1 MQHMPDIQILLVFSF
16 LALVVLLFFLE
27 WVSIDVITLLLLIA
41 LVLSGILTPAE
52 AFSGFAT
59 EIIMILGAVF
69 VLSGALLETGV
80 MDNLGNLI
88 WRIAGGSR
96 ARIIVLVMF
105 STAAVSAFMNN
116 TTTTAVFLPAVI
128 AVCRRSRINPSQ
140 MLIPLAF
147 ASILGGTCTLIGT
160 STNVA
165 ASGVLDRAGLGGFSL
180 FEFSYIGIAV
190 TLIGIAY
197 MALFSHRLLPNV
209 PEASFTEE
217 YEMKQYLSE
226 IVIPRGSGLAGKP
239 LRETR
244 LSELGITVLEVVRRK
259 QKIYAGPDTQLG
271 EGDVLIVN
279 GTRES
284 LLAVKETSGIEIKA
298 DVKLGDT
305 DLITSTIKIVEAI
318 VMPQSALVGQ
328 TIKNM
333 NFRYRFGVTA
343 LAIYRRGHGVADKL
357 ALLPLKVGDV
367 LLLQGRIEQFDR
379 LVGNPDLW
387 VLEEMHHVPFR
398 KRKGIY
404 AVLAL
409 GVAVALS
416 GFDVMPISL
425 AFLSAAVAVV
435 ILKCISTEEAY
446 DFIDWRMLILIGGM
460 TSFGFAM
467 EKTGAAEQAATWIVQ
482 ILSPMGIKFI
492 MAGFAVLTI
501 ALTQPMSNASAA
513 LVVLPIAITT
523 ANQLGVN
530 PRAFAIIVTLS
541 ASLSFITPLEPS
553 CLLVYGPGK
562 YRFAHF
568 VITGLPLTLLCLA
581 VVLVMVPILWP
592 L

>member
-1 MQHMPDIQILLVFSF
+1 MPDTQILLVFSF
-16 LALVVLLFFLE
+16 LALVVVLFFLE
-27 WVSIDVITLLLLIA
+27 WLSIDIITLLLLIA

-80 MDNLGNLI
+80 MDNLGNII
-88 WRIAGGSR
+88 WRMAGGSR
-96 ARIIVLVMF
+96 ARIIVLVMLF
-105 STAAVSAFMNN
+105 TATISAFMNN

-128 AVCRRSRINPSQ
+128 AVCRRSQINPSQ

-147 ASILGGTCTLIGT
+147 ASILGGTCSLIGT

-165 ASGVLDRAGLGGFSL
+165 ASGVLERAGLGGFSL
-180 FEFSYIGIAV
+180 FEFSAVGIVATV
-190 TLIGIAY
+190 VGILY

-209 PEASFTEE
+209 PEASFTEG

-226 IVIPRGSGLAGKP
+226 VVIPQASSLAGKR
-239 LRETR
+239 LRETQ
-244 LSELGITVLEVVRRK
+244 LSELGITVLEVVRKK
-259 QKIYAGPDTQLG
+259 QKIYAGPDTQLA
-271 EGDVLIVN
+271 EEDVLVVN
-279 GTRES
+279 ATRES
-284 LLAVKETSGIEIKA
+284 LLSIKETSGIEIKA
-298 DVKLGDT
+298 DVKLGDV
-305 DLITSTIKIVEAI
+305 DLITTTIKIVEAI
-318 VMPQSALVGQ
+318 VMPQSVLVGQ
-328 TIKNM
+328 TIKDI
-333 NFRYRFGVTA
+333 NFRSRFGVTA
-343 LAIYRRGHGVADKL
+343 MAIYRRGHSLADKL

-379 LVGNPDLW
+379 LQGNPDLW
-387 VLEEMHHVPFR
+387 VLEEMHHVPYR
-398 KRKGIY
+398 KRRGIY
-404 AVLAL
+404 AVLAM
-409 GVAVALS
+409 GAAVALS
-416 GFDVMPISL
+416 GFGLMPISM
-425 AFLSAAVAVV
+425 AFLAAAVVVV
-435 ILKCISTEEAY
+435 IIKCITPEEAY

-467 EKTGAAEQAATWIVQ
+467 EKTGAAEQAAAWIVH
-482 ILSPMGIKFI
+482 LLNPMGITVI
-492 MAGFAVLTI
+492 MAGFALLTI

-523 ANQLGVN
+523 AGQLGVN

-553 CLLVYGPGK
+553 CILVYGPGK
-562 YRFAHF
+562 YRFSHF
-568 VITGLPLTLLCLA
+568 IITGLPLTLLCLA
-581 VVLVMVPILWP
+581 IVLVLVPRIWP

>member
-1 MQHMPDIQILLVFSF
+1 MPDTQILLVFSF
-16 LALVVLLFFLE
+16 LALVVVLFFLE
-27 WVSIDVITLLLLIA
+27 WFSIDIITLLLLIA

-80 MDNLGNLI
+80 MDNLGNII
-88 WRIAGGSR
+88 WRMAGGSR
-96 ARIIVLVMF
+96 ARIIILVMIF
-105 STAAVSAFMNN
+105 TAGISAFMNN

-128 AVCRRSRINPSQ
+128 AVCRRSKINPSQ

-147 ASILGGTCTLIGT
+147 ASILGGTCSLIGT

-165 ASGVLDRAGLGGFSL
+165 ASGVLERAGLGGFSL
-180 FEFSYIGIAV
+180 FEFSAVGIVATAV
-190 TLIGIAY
+190 GILY

-226 IVIPRGSGLAGKP
+226 VVIPNGSTLAGTP
-239 LRETR
+239 LRETQ
-244 LSELGITVLEVVRRK
+244 LSEMGITVLEVVRKK
-259 QKIYAGPDTQLG
+259 QKIFAGPDTRLA
-271 EGDVLIVN
+271 EGDVLVVN
-279 GTRES
+279 ATRES
-284 LLAVKETSGIEIKA
+284 LLSVKETSGIEIKA
-298 DVKLGDT
+298 DVKLGDV

-318 VMPQSALVGQ
+318 VMPQSILVGQ
-328 TIKNM
+328 TIKDI
-333 NFRYRFGVTA
+333 NFRSRFGVTA
-343 LAIYRRGHGVADKL
+343 MAIYRRGHSLADKL

-387 VLEEMHHVPFR
+387 VLEEMHHVPYR

-404 AVLAL
+404 AVLAM
-409 GVAVALS
+409 GAAVALS
-416 GFDVMPISL
+416 GFGLMPISM
-425 AFLSAAVAVV
+425 AFLAAAVLVV
-435 ILKCISTEEAY
+435 IIKCISAEEAY

-467 EKTGAAEQAATWIVQ
+467 EKTGAAEQAADWIVQ
-482 ILSPMGIKFI
+482 LLNPMGITVI
-492 MAGFAVLTI
+492 MAGFALLTI

-523 ANQLGVN
+523 ASQLGVN

-553 CLLVYGPGK
+553 CILVYGPGK
-562 YRFAHF
+562 YQFKHF
-568 VITGLPLTLLCLA
+568 IITGLPLTLLCLA
-581 VVLVMVPILWP
+581 IVLIMVPILWP